1 MALSRGHRIGP
12 YEIVAPIGSG
22 GMGEVYRARDARLH
36 RDVAIKLL
44 PDQFAHDPE
53 RLARFTREAQ
63 TLAALNHPHIAQI
76 YGVEESGS
84 VRAIVMEFADGED
97 LSTRIARGP
106 IPVADALPLARQ
118 IADALDAAHEHGI
131 VHRDLKPANV
141 MLTANG
147 IKVLDFG
154 LAKLVPQ
161 AGASEG
167 SSVPGSSTPTIPAT
181 EMGTILGTA
190 AYMAPEQAQ
199 GKVADKR
206 ADIWAFGVLLFEML
220 SGRRAFAGQST
231 AEILASVIRDAPDWT
246 TLPIDVPPSVR
257 RVLAGCLEKDPK
269 QRLRD
274 IGDARVEL
282 DQSHANDAE
291 RHPAKERRR
300 ISLWVAGAVLFA
312 TVSIGMAVAYA
323 LRSRPVAQP
332 GPRRATIEV
341 GALGDSRTFAFP
353 VTVSTDGSLL
363 VYLTSGRAAG
373 GPLYA
378 RTLGTF
384 ASRPI
389 EGTTGAVSPFLSP
402 DARTV
407 GFEREGEIFSVPVAG
422 GPVVHAKG
430 SAHLPEGR
438 AAWMADGRIVFT
450 SSNGGLMAM
459 NPDGSS
465 VQTLTTPAR
474 GERHLTPDPLPNG
487 RAIIFTAVPG
497 DPNEARI
504 AAVSLADR
512 GVRTLIEGGAV
523 TGQYA
528 DGFIVYARPDR
539 RLMAVPFDPERV
551 EVSGRP
557 YSLPDHVSR
566 SRFGV
571 AYFSVAAGLLVY
583 LPPALTRLVEI
594 DRKAGIETLEPDG
607 LWHHPRYSPDGT
619 RIVVDVT
626 GDAGERDVWIYDRAA
641 KTLSRVTR
649 IGDAHDPS
657 WLPDAR
663 SISFF
668 SFKSGRFPLLIAPAD
683 GASPPEPLP
692 IGDGFSAMDLVNPGG
707 WTPDGTAYVGGV
719 KDHGAPGDLW
729 LLPHSKGAPVKI
741 VGSSADELSP
751 AISADGK
758 WIAYQSDETGRGEIY
773 VRALDGRGGR
783 AQVSNAGGSEPV
795 WDRKEPV
802 LYYLESDGTRNR
814 LMAAELRTSPILA
827 TVARTMLLPDL
838 RLEEADN
845 HANYDIHPSGARF
858 VMPALQAPMGLQAVF
873 DWAASFSSEERDR

>member
-1 MALSRGHRIGP
+1 MVLSGGHRLGA
-12 YEIVAPIGSG
+12 YEILAPIGSG
-22 GMGEVYRARDARLH
+22 GMGEVYRARDTRLQ

-84 VRAIVMEFADGED
+84 VRAIVMELAEGED

-106 IPVADALPLARQ
+106 VPLAEALPLARQ

-141 MLTANG
+141 MLTADG
-147 IKVLDFG
+147 VKVLDFG

-161 AGASEG
+161 AAASVG
-167 SSVPGSSTPTIPAT
+167 IHDFRSSTPTMPAT
-181 EMGTILGTA
+181 EMGVVLGTA

-199 GKVADKR
+199 GRVADKR
-206 ADIWAFGVLLFEML
+206 ADIWAFGVLFFEML
-220 SGRRAFAGQST
+220 SGRRAFAGGST
-231 AEILASVIRDAPDWT
+231 VEILASVIRDAPDWT

-257 RVLAGCLEKDPK
+257 RVLARCLERDPK

-282 DQSHANDAE
+282 DQAHANDAE
-291 RHPAKERRR
+291 RPAARERRR
-300 ISLWVAGAVLFA
+300 VPLWVVGAALVA
-312 TVSIGMAVAYA
+312 TVSIGMAVATA
-323 LRSRPVAQP
+323 LRSRPVAQS
-332 GPRRATIEV
+332 GPRRAAIQV
-341 GALGDSRTFAFP
+341 GGLGDSRTFAFP
-353 VTVSTDGSLL
+353 VTLSADGSLL
-363 VYLTSGRAAG
+363 VYMTSGRAAG

-378 RTLGTF
+378 RPLDTF

-402 DARTV
+402 DARMV
-407 GFEREGEIFSVPVAG
+407 GFERGGEIFSVPVAG

-430 SAHLPEGR
+430 STHLPEGR
-438 AAWMADGRIVFT
+438 AAWIPDGRIVFT
-450 SSNGGLMAM
+450 SPNGGLVAM
-459 NPDGSS
+459 NADGSS
-465 VQTLTTPAR
+465 VQTLTTPAP
-474 GERHLTPDPLPNG
+474 GERHVSPHPLPNG
-487 RAIIFTAVPG
+487 RAVLFTAVPA
-497 DPNEARI
+497 DPNDARI
-504 AAVSLADR
+504 AAVSLADA

-539 RLMAVPFDPERV
+539 RLMAAAFDPLRV

-571 AYFSVAAGLLVY
+571 AYFSVAKGLLVY
-583 LPPALTRLVEI
+583 LPPVVTRLVEI
-594 DRKAGIETLEPDG
+594 DRSVGVETLQPDG

-619 RIVVDVT
+619 RIVIDVT
-626 GDAGERDVWIYDRAA
+626 SDAGERDVWIYDRAA

-657 WLPDAR
+657 WLPDGR

-719 KDHGAPGDLW
+719 KDRGAPGDLW
-729 LLPHSKGAPVKI
+729 LLPRSKGAPLKI
-741 VGSSADELSP
+741 VGSPADELAP

-783 AQVSNAGGSEPV
+783 AQVSNAGGSGPV
-795 WDRKEPV
+795 WDRKGTV
-802 LYYLESDGTRNR
+802 LYYVESDGTRTR
-814 LMAAELRTSPILA
+814 LMAAELRTSPMLA
-827 TVARTMLLPDL
+827 TVARTVLLPDV
-838 RLEEADN
+838 RIEEADN
-845 HANYDIHPSGARF
+845 HANYDIHPGGARF
-858 VMPALQAPMGLQAVF
+858 VMPVLEAAMGLQAVF
-873 DWAASFSSEERDR
+873 DWAASFSSERDR